1 MSSLNRFILFGTIF
15 VTGAAVLI
23 FEVAAVRAL
32 SPYFGSSI
40 YVVSSV
46 LTIILAALSLGYY
59 FGGRL
64 ADKRPEV
71 GILYIVIGLSGLIMN
86 VLFYFSQH
94 IFPIAGHLL
103 PITYGPLILS
113 AIFFLIPAFLLG
125 IDSPFVIKL
134 LTKKDAE
141 EHNGAIVGSTFF
153 WSTVGSIVGSLIS
166 GFVLIPYLGLKLT
179 FVGTASLLSLLS
191 IGALYTL
198 KQTPSFNVG
207 AQQLRF
213 VLFITII
220 SLLVAGLVL
229 NDSYLTTKP
238 GTLLY
243 ETDGFYSNI
252 QVWER
257 QDEDNHT
264 IRTLYRET
272 NSASS
277 IMTGTTTFVYRY
289 SEYARAHRYLQETTD
304 TYLLIGGGAYT
315 LPRTLL
321 AEEPNLHMDVV
332 EIEPQLYQLAR
343 EYFELPD
350 SDRLTNYPMDARI
363 FLNTTDKKYDVIFA
377 DAFQSGHF
385 IPPHLI
391 TQEFFQTVKN
401 HLTEDGVFMANVIG
415 VLGQDQK
422 SLTGSLINTMR
433 TVFPNLEMYSA
444 QPWDDALSN
453 IVIVAKADGS
463 SSVLPDEFM
472 IDFKDGTYA
481 PASNRY
487 RSTDLLALEKQVVFT
502 DDLAP
507 IEPLLAKQ
515 LIQYY

>member
-1 MSSLNRFILFGTIF
+1 MSRTARFILFGTIF
-15 VTGAAVLI
+15 FTGAAVLI

-64 ADKRPEV
+64 ADKLPQV
-71 GILYIVIGLSGLIMN
+71 GVLYMVIGTSGLIMN

-94 IFPIAGHLL
+94 IFPIAGSLFS
-103 PITYGPLILS
+103 ITFGPLVLS
-113 AIFFLIPAFLLG
+113 AIFFLVPAFLLG

-134 LTKKDAE
+134 LTTEDDH

-166 GFVLIPYLGLKLT
+166 GFLLIPVLGLQLT
-179 FVGTASLLSLLS
+179 FVGTATLLSLLS
-191 IGALYTL
+191 MSA
-198 KQTPSFNVG
+198 
-207 AQQLRF
+207 
-213 VLFITII
+213 LFIVRLHTDEEIP
-220 SLLVAGLVL
+220 LKHMQFVTATAVL
-229 NDSYLTTKP
+229 STLMAVVILNSSYLETKP
-238 GTLLY
+238 GKLLY
-243 ETDGFYSNI
+243 ETDGYYSNI
-252 QVWER
+252 QIRER
-257 QDEDNHT
+257 TDENENT

-289 SEYARAHRYLQETTD
+289 SEYARSYRYLQEETD
-304 TYLLIGGGAYT
+304 SFLLIGGGAYT

-321 AEEPNLHMDVV
+321 EEDSDLTMDVV
-332 EIEPQLYQLAR
+332 EIEPSLYDLAV
-343 EYFELPD
+343 EYFELPE
-350 SDRLTNYPMDARI
+350 SPRLTNHPVDGRI

-391 TQEFFQTVKN
+391 TKEFFENVAQ
-401 HLTEDGVFMANVIG
+401 HLNDDGVFIANVIG
-415 VLGQDQK
+415 VTGQEDQ
-422 SLTGSLINTMR
+422 SLTGSLIKTIQS
-433 TVFPNLEMYSA
+433 VFPALSMYSA
-444 QPWDDALSN
+444 QPYEDSMQNLM
-453 IVIVAKADGS
+453 IVAKADGS
-463 SSVLPDEFM
+463 PVELPEDFI
-472 IDFKDGTYA
+472 IDFKDGTYV
-481 PASNRY
+481 PAEERR
-487 RSTDLLALEKQVVFT
+487 RSLDLLHLDNQVVFT
-502 DDLAP
+502 DNLAP

-515 LIQYY
+515 LIEYY